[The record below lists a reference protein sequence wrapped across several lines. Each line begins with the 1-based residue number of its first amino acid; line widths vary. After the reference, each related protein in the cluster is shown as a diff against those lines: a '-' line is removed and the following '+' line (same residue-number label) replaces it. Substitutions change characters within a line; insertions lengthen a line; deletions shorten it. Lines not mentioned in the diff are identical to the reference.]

1 MYRFFVEPEQI
12 GEDSVLIQGKDVNH
26 IKNVLRMKTGETILI
41 SDGSNREYVCEIAS
55 LEDERVVANIVDI
68 NGQSREL
75 PIKVTLFQAL
85 PKGDKMET
93 VIQKVTEL
101 GGYKFVPMS
110 TKRCVVKL
118 DEKKAVN
125 KTKRWNAIAE
135 SAAKQSKRGIIPKV
149 NTPVNF
155 ATAIEMA
162 KEMDMVIIAY
172 EEAENMEQTRK
183 IFEKIQKG
191 MNIGVFI
198 GSEGGFSKEEV
209 EKVKEIG
216 AKEITLGKRILRT
229 ETAGMTV
236 MSILMY
242 LMEE

>member
-149 NTPVNF
+149 NIPVNF

-209 EKVKEIG
+209 KEIG